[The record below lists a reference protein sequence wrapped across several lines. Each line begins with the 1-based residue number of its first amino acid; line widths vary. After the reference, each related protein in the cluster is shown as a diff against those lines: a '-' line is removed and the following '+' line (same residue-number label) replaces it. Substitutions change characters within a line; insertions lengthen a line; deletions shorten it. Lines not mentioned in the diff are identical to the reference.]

1 MTDTKADRIR
11 TLNDAFRRTLL
22 GGRVVMTA
30 GIAAIAADVRAVI
43 VRRVQ
48 FFNAFDQDNDPY
60 EEHEFGNFEEHG
72 HKVYWK
78 IDYYDQT
85 MNFGSEDASD
95 PAKTTRVL
103 TIMLA
108 DEY

>member
-1 MTDTKADRIR
+1 MTGANADRIR
-11 TLNDAFRRTLL
+11 ALNDAFRRTLL

-30 GIAAIAADVRAVI
+30 SIAAIACDVRAVI
-43 VRRVQ
+43 VRRMQ
-48 FFNAFDQDNDPY
+48 FFNAFNRDNDPY

-72 HKVYWK
+72 HKVHWK

-85 MNFGSEDASD
+85 MTFGSEDASD
-95 PAKTTRVL
+95 LAKTTRVL

>member
-1 MTDTKADRIR
+1 MTNNNADRIR
-11 TLNDAFRRTLL
+11 TLNDGFRRTLL
-22 GGRVVMTA
+22 GGRVAMSA
-30 GIAAIAADVRAVI
+30 GIAAIAADQRAVI
-43 VRRVQ
+43 VRRTQ
-48 FFNAFDQDNDPY
+48 FFNAFDHENDPY
-60 EEHEFGNFEEHG
+60 EEHDFGNFEEHG

-85 MNFGSEDASD
+85 MTYGSEDASD

-108 DEY
+108 KEY